1 MLTYLTLYPC
11 KPEHHINVLC
21 KKVSKEAYNKKKK
34 EKMFIGNIFWIK
46 REVLTHEAIRRLL
59 SMLMRHSNN
68 DVVYIFTG
76 VKRIQM

>member
-1 MLTYLTLYPC
+1 
-11 KPEHHINVLC
+11 
-21 KKVSKEAYNKKKK
+21 
-34 EKMFIGNIFWIK
+34 MFIGNIFWIK